1 MFVGHLVAIL
11 SLVPICYCQGDG
23 SGGISST
30 KTPVPFIFQISP
42 EISLEHFLNIYPS
55 LTYKLL
61 GQVKLG
67 GFQAIYGDFDARVA
81 RYVSFS
87 SLVSEMIRRVLV
99 AMDPLLLT
107 IMLEGRAYWK

>member
-1 MFVGHLVAIL
+1 MNSVYIKILLSQLAAVL

-23 SGGISST
+23 SVSSG

-42 EISLEHFLNIYPS
+42 EISVEHFLSIYPS

-81 RYVSFS
+81 RYLSFS
-87 SLVSEMIRRVLV
+87 SLVSKMIRRVPVTMNPPFSFLS
-99 AMDPLLLT
+99 
-107 IMLEGRAYWK
+107 IQC